1 LRSPLFSRPL
11 RRAARLVYLAAI
23 CAAASLEFALPTE
36 AAVRRLVIKE
46 RVPLGNQPF
55 GKSGQYEKLTG
66 RLELEVDPDVAANA
80 AVIDLKRAPRNAQG
94 RVSFATD
101 FFLLKPVDLGR
112 GNHRL
117 LYEVN
122 NRGNKLMLGA
132 FNDRGGNNPSS
143 TADAGNGF
151 LMRQGYTVLWCGW
164 NGDVAPGNNKLLID
178 LPIAAE
184 HGQPITGPIYAEICV
199 DTKSSSQPFYWGGS
213 NPYPAVSLDN
223 ANARLTRRLTR
234 RDPAVEIP
242 RDRWRFAHVE
252 GEKIVPDP
260 KRLYLK
266 DGFEPGWLYELVYV
280 GRDPRVT
287 GLGLAAV
294 RDVISFFRYEKA
306 DAQGTLNPLYSETQQ
321 AAGVERAYGFGI
333 SQSARFLHHFL
344 YEGFNADERG
354 RAVFDGI
361 FAHVGGGGRG
371 LFNARFAQTT
381 RHGSPHEDNLY
392 PSDTFPFTSTQ
403 SRDPVTGEIGD
414 IFEHARKVAP
424 LPKIFFTETST
435 EYWCRAASLLHTT
448 PDGAADVPLDPNVRL
463 YFIAGGQHGVSA
475 SPTRGLDQN
484 PRNILDYRPILRALL
499 VALDQWV
506 SEGKEPPPSS
516 YPRLADKT
524 LVTIETYR
532 ATFPKIP
539 GVNLPLAP
547 YAPLRL
553 DLGPRWKT
561 ERIADQI
568 PPRIGAAYVTLV
580 PAVGPDGNELVGIH
594 LPDIAVPIATFTGWN
609 LRGPKAGA
617 EGEVTRLNG
626 SYLPFARSARE
637 RATMR
642 DLRPAVTE
650 RYPTPEAYVSKV
662 RATAEE
668 LRKKNLLLDEDVQ
681 AIVERASRQAIWP
694 QAKN

>member
-1 LRSPLFSRPL
+1 VASLGFARPL
-11 RRAARLVYLAAI
+11 DG
-23 CAAASLEFALPTE
+23 
-36 AAVRRLVIKE
+36 AVARLVIKE
-46 RVPLGNQPF
+46 RVLLGSQPF
-55 GKSGQYEKLTG
+55 GTSGQYEKLTG
-66 RLELEVDPDVAANA
+66 RLELEVDPNAAANA
-80 AVIDLKRAPRNAQG
+80 AVIDLTLAPRNARG

-101 FFLLKPVDLGR
+101 FFLLKPVDIGS

-143 TADAGNGF
+143 TADVGNGF

-164 NGDVAPGNNKLLID
+164 NGDVAPGNNKLLTD
-178 LPIAAE
+178 LPIASD
-184 HGQPITGPIYAEICV
+184 HGRPITGPIYAEICV
-199 DTKSSSQPFYWGGS
+199 DTKSRSQPFYWGGS

-223 ANARLTRRLTR
+223 ANARLTKRLTR
-234 RDPAVEIP
+234 RDMAVEIP
-242 RDRWRFAHVE
+242 RDRWRFARADGDKV
-252 GEKIVPDP
+252 VPDA
-260 KRLYLK
+260 KSLYLE

-306 DAQGTLNPLYSETQQ
+306 DARGTLNPLYAESRH
-321 AAGVERAYGFGI
+321 AVGIERAYGFGI

-344 YEGFNADERG
+344 FEGFNADERG
-354 RAVFDGI
+354 RAVFDGVL
-361 FAHVGGGGRG
+361 AHVGGGGRG

-392 PSDTFPFTSTQ
+392 PSDAFPFTSTP
-403 SRDPVTGEIGD
+403 SRDPVTGATGD
-414 IFEHARKVAP
+414 ILQHARKAAP

-448 PDGAADVPLDPNVRL
+448 PDGSADVPLDSNVRL

-484 PRNILDYRPILRALL
+484 PRNILDYRPVLRALL
-499 VALDQWV
+499 IALDHWASAGAQPPV
-506 SEGKEPPPSS
+506 SI

-532 ATFPKIP
+532 STFPKIP
-539 GVNLPLAP
+539 SVNLPQAP

-553 DLGPRWKT
+553 DFGPRWKM

-568 PPRIGAAYVTLV
+568 PPGIGPAYVTLV
-580 PAVGPDGNELVGIH
+580 PAVGPDGNELAGIH
-594 LPDIAVPIATFTGWN
+594 LPDIDVPIATFTGWN
-609 LRGPKAGA
+609 LRGSKAGA
-617 EGEVTRLNG
+617 EGELTRLNG
-626 SYLPFARSARE
+626 SYLPFARSVEE
-637 RATMR
+637 RAATR
-642 DLRPAVTE
+642 DPRAAVLE
-650 RYPTPEAYVSKV
+650 RYPTQDIYVSKV
-662 RATAEE
+662 RAAAEQ
-668 LRKKNLLLDEDVQ
+668 LRAKNLLLDDDVQ
-681 AIVERASRQAIWP
+681 AIVERASRQAVRP